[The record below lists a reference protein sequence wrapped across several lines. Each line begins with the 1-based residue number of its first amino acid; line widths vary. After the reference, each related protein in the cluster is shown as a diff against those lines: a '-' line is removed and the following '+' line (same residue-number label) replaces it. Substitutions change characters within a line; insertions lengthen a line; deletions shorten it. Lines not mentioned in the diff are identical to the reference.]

1 MKKQIMKFGTNG
13 KYYEIKWRI
22 ATKMNEIIDKELFE
36 KLYGTAKDLELFID
50 NNKLDVVSQGILC
63 FSATQKELAQK
74 CKKLLKE
81 NGVTVITVF
90 DPNKVE
96 VEINLIKDN
105 FKFVEYS
112 IDEDKVLISLCEEL
126 VFRDLI

>member
-1 MKKQIMKFGTNG
+1 
-13 KYYEIKWRI
+13 
-22 ATKMNEIIDKELFE
+22 MNEPIDKELFE
-36 KLYGTAKDLELFID
+36 RLYGTAKDLELFID

>member
-1 MKKQIMKFGTNG
+1 
-13 KYYEIKWRI
+13 
-22 ATKMNEIIDKELFE
+22 MNVDKELFE
-36 KLYGTAKDLELFID
+36 KLYGTAKDLELFINGD
-50 NNKLDVVSQGILC
+50 KLDVVSQGILC
-63 FSATQKELAQK
+63 FSVTQKELAQE
-74 CKKLLKE
+74 CKKFLKQ
-81 NGVTVITVF
+81 NGLTIITVL